1 MKTKTKQQSSDLCY
15 DENMV
20 HAPEMEDN
28 FMFVLGNDVKLGSLG
43 NCTHKSRKCTF
54 LVSLV

>member
-20 HAPEMEDN
+20 HAPEMEDG
-28 FMFVLGNDVKLGSLG
+28 FMFVQSNDVKLGSLG

-54 LVSLV
+54 LASLV